1 MIRKIR
7 FKSIRT
13 SMIIYFSCL
22 VLLIVTAFMFFS
34 IKYTKENL
42 MENSEENSRRLI
54 EQVNLSIENY
64 VDHMENISHVVVS
77 NRDMREY
84 LFGDDETGVWPHLK
98 EEFKTILQVR
108 KDTILRSLETMAGI
122 LSTAETVR

>member
-1 MIRKIR
+1 
-7 FKSIRT
+7 
-13 SMIIYFSCL
+13 
-22 VLLIVTAFMFFS
+22 
-34 IKYTKENL
+34 

-98 EEFKTILQVR
+98 EEFQTILQVR
-108 KDTILRSLETMAGI
+108 KDIYNIAILGTMAGI